1 MKISTKGRYALR
13 VMLDLAINSNGACIP
28 LKEIAARQSI
38 SEKYL
43 EQIFTALSRANLV
56 RSTRGAQGGYSVAK
70 STEEITVGMIL
81 RATEGDLAPVE
92 CVSVSGGGCPRS
104 VDCVTSQVWEKI
116 RIAVDDV
123 VNNISLSDLVSRYYE
138 KQV

>member
-13 VMLDLAINSNGACIP
+13 VMLDLALNSDGRCIP

-43 EQIFTALSRANLV
+43 EQIFTALGRAGLL
-56 RSTRGAQGGYSVAK
+56 RSTRGAQGGYTLAFSP
-70 STEEITVGMIL
+70 EEITAGMIL

-92 CVSVSGGGCPRS
+92 CVSAAGGECPRS
-104 VDCVTSQVWEKI
+104 VNCVTAEVWEKI
-116 RIAVDDV
+116 RAAVDDV
-123 VNNISLSDLVSRYYE
+123 VNHITLADLVSRYYE

>member
-13 VMLDLAINSNGACIP
+13 VMLDLAINSDGCCIP

-43 EQIFTALSRANLV
+43 EQIFTALSRAGLL
-56 RSTRGAQGGYSVAK
+56 RSTRGAQGGYTVAVPP
-70 STEEITVGMIL
+70 EEITVGMIL
-81 RATEGDLAPVE
+81 RATEGDLSPVE
-92 CVSVSGGGCPRS
+92 CVSANGTDCPRS
-104 VDCVTSQVWEKI
+104 VDCITAQVWKKI
-116 RIAVDDV
+116 RVAVDDV
-123 VNNISLSDLVSRYYE
+123 VNNITLSDLVHRYHE

>member
-13 VMLDLAINSNGACIP
+13 VMLDLAVNSNGACIP

-43 EQIFTALSRANLV
+43 EQIFTALSRAGLL
-56 RSTRGAQGGYSVAK
+56 RSTRGAQGGYTLASPP
-70 STEEITVGMIL
+70 EEVTVGMIL

-92 CVSVSGGGCPRS
+92 CVSTSGGGCPRS
-104 VDCVTSQVWEKI
+104 VNCVTAQVWEKI

-123 VNNISLSDLVSRYYE
+123 VNNITLSDLANRYYE